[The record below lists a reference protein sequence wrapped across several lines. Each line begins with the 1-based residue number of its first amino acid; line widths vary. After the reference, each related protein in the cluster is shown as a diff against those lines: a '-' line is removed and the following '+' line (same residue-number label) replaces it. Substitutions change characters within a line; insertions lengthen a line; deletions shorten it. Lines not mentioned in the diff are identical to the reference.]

1 MRSNSC
7 QGKKK
12 DDMPA
17 VLKRASLGC
26 LLQLWCHAIAL
37 LAEVIL
43 DGVSRIKGRC
53 SAIGRNAMITDL
65 QVQKSLH
72 LHRHTEV

>member
-1 MRSNSC
+1 MQQFLSRH
-7 QGKKK
+7 KT
-12 DDMPA
+12 DDMLA
-17 VLKRASLGC
+17 VLKHASLDC

-65 QVQKSLH
+65 QVKFPPFTSAH
-72 LHRHTEV
+72 